1 MGCSDMLIIRSCF
14 ALVLVAFIYI
24 LGMIMD
30 AAANIIVVGPVLIK
44 VMVAAGYPE
53 VQAALVCV
61 VGFLIGTVTPPL
73 GVAYFTTAAIAKASL
88 ESVALAM
95 LPYLVALF
103 GLLFLIVVVPDLTMW
118 LPTAWGFVN

>member
-1 MGCSDMLIIRSCF
+1 M
-14 ALVLVAFIYI
+14 AFIYI

-30 AAANIIVVGPVLIK
+30 SAANIIVVGPVLIK
-44 VMVAAGYPE
+44 VMVTAGYPE
-53 VQAALVCV
+53 VQAAMVCV

-88 ESVALAM
+88 ESVAFAM

-103 GLLFLIVVVPDLTMW
+103 GLLFLLVVAPDVTMF
-118 LPTAWGFVN
+118 LPTLWGFVK